1 MHSTINYRWLLSV
14 MLMAAVM
21 LLSPAGEVAAADDY
35 LSILEAEAADTGNT
49 ATPAAAPAR
58 KPLQPGKHLTP
69 DLGFREFEEEL
80 RQRFAGTHLLYMK
93 LSAADRRAAWKSY
106 LDDNALATLRENI
119 VALMSSG

>member
-14 MLMAAVM
+14 MLMAAV
-21 LLSPAGEVAAADDY
+21 LLSPTGEVAAADDY

-80 RQRFAGTHLLYMK
+80 RRRFAGTHLLYMK

-106 LDDNALATLRENI
+106 LDDNALASLRENI